1 MSFQRSN
8 NRRTG
13 GGRVMKNAG
22 RGRNGFRPRE
32 IVFDSEARE
41 QYLTGFH
48 KRNVERKEKASER
61 AKEHERREKLE
72 GRRALRE
79 QRKREMDEKVQ
90 LASAM
95 YKEQLHDSEPEGSGD
110 EAGSKDEEEWS
121 GIVDS
126 DKEDAAGAM
135 TNELASILK
144 GGDKIRHIQKYES
157 DATNG
162 DEPNDLINAE
172 TTVIIENYDTDEPN
186 QRNQS
191 GDGKNPPSDDRSEEI
206 LRKSLLR
213 AAFYA
218 ERVKKINSGRP
229 VAAKKPKKKF
239 RYLTSQERKANA
251 RKERV
256 RNKPRTTK

>member
-8 NRRTG
+8 NRRTGG

-72 GRRALRE
+72 ERRALRE
-79 QRKREMDEKVQ
+79 QRKREIDEKVQ

-95 YKEQLHDSEPEGSGD
+95 YKEQLHDSELEGSGD
-110 EAGSKDEEEWS
+110 ESGSKDEEEWS

-126 DKEDAAGAM
+126 DKEDAAGV
-135 TNELASILK
+135 TNDLASILK
-144 GGDKIRHIQKYES
+144 GGDKVRHVQKYES
-157 DATNG
+157 DPTNG
-162 DEPNDLINAE
+162 DEPNDLINGE

-191 GDGKNPPSDDRSEEI
+191 GIEKNPSDDQSEEV

-251 RKERV
+251 RKERA